1 MEGTILSDPF
11 LDSVYGR
18 HNLLDFR
25 FRYSAGEE
33 LLCHFISLLVAMWR
47 ASLTVMIPTPSSQFI
62 SGQSAPIILLF
73 LDKSVRL
80 IHVHDKF

>member
-62 SGQSAPIILLF
+62 SRSIRSDYFVIFG
-73 LDKSVRL
+73 
-80 IHVHDKF
+80 